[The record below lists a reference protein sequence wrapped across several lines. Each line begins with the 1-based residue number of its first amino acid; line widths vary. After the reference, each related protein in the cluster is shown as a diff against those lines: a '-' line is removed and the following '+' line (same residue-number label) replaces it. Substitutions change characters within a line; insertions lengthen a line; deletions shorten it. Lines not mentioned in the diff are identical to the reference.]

1 MFYIFVWKSLDYN
14 PPVLITYKTVQ
25 KLRLRNWSLK
35 ASKERK
41 IVSKHAP
48 EKCLAHPLLGQNV
61 VLA

>member
-35 ASKERK
+35 ASK
-41 IVSKHAP
+41 VSKHAP
-48 EKCLAHPLLGQNV
+48 EKCFAHPLLGQNV